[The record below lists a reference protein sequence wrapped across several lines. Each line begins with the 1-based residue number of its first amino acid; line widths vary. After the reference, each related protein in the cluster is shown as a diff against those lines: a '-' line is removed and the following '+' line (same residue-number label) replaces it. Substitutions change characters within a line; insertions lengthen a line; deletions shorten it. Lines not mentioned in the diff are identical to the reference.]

1 MRWAPAYSGA
11 NSDGERP
18 PPTGTDAAR
27 YIWLGC
33 HTTKADGVAGTAAL
47 RASEGQ
53 HRAGAPRHGRG
64 WAPRWPTATSPR
76 LPTGT
81 GSGGGLFNGRPGIP
95 RDYSR
100 TKVAAR

>member
-1 MRWAPAYSGA
+1 MRWAPAYNGS

-27 YIWLGC
+27 YLWLGC
-33 HTTKADGVAGTAAL
+33 HTKKADGVAGTAPL

-53 HRAGAPRHGRG
+53 HLAGAPRHGRR
-64 WAPRWPTATSPR
+64 WAPRRPTAMSPR
-76 LPTGT
+76 SPTGT
-81 GSGGGLFNGRPGIP
+81 GSGGTLFNGRPGKT
-95 RDYSR
+95 RGCSR